1 MISPYDLQ
9 VIADVEEK
17 KAGAAKIAEDVCNVF
32 VPDQIPP
39 YIYIY
44 IYTYKRTMLYHAT
57 G

>member
-44 IYTYKRTMLYHAT
+44 TRTKEPCYTTLLDE
-57 G
+57 

>member
-44 IYTYKRTMLYHAT
+44 TYKRTMLYHAT